1 MPGGLLS
8 LVCYGNENIIL
19 NGNPQTTYF
28 YKSFERYTHFSQEPI
43 QITLDGP
50 NLLLPDAPI
59 LLKTKIP
66 RQGDLLSDL
75 VLRIDL
81 PDIFSKAYLRPAV
94 DKNGNPILDANG
106 IQEVTVDRQYEFAW
120 VRQIGIRMIDTL
132 TFTIGGQ
139 IIQQFNSD
147 WISTRA
153 MLDYDSDTYS
163 KWRVM
168 VGDVPECF
176 DPANGIYADPT
187 VPAGQGYPNVIS
199 WRGSPTNP
207 APTQNNS
214 ASIPGRI
221 LRIPLGLWFS
231 DFPENALPLVGLQ
244 YHDCEVTIQL
254 RPIRDLYTILDL
266 SGARVRPGVQTL
278 APNYL
283 PDGTSTDLYTQI
295 WNQKLYGNIPL
306 NMTNLYGGNVS
317 DISGAMKYFLTDISG
332 SVPLLDGWPLNATLE
347 ATYTFL
353 QDDVRLMFT
362 NKTLRYNIRQVQWFT
377 FYGISTRNTY
387 RLDVHNVATRLVY
400 FARRSD
406 ALTYR
411 NQNINLTNW
420 MYTLGAQRPFVTP
433 QPYWTYPN
441 SVCTNAASLG
451 IIPYYNPVPYPGI
464 VNASL
469 GRTGINLAG
478 IQRDILLNTF
488 VTANGNALFD
498 SQDKDYFEKYV
509 PFRYMN
515 GGSIPNEV
523 LGEASQYEMWPISAY
538 SFSLNGSS
546 VQQPTGTLNT
556 SRIDRLE
563 MDVDVWPIPYLAR
576 YTYNLYTFVETLN
589 FLEISS
595 GLGGLKFAR

>member
-43 QITLDGP
+43 QIPLDGP

-75 VLRIDL
+75 VLRITL

-94 DKNGNPILDANG
+94 DVSGCPILDANG
-106 IQEVTVDRQYEFAW
+106 NQEVTIDRQYEFAW
-120 VRQIGIRMIDTL
+120 VRQIGVRMIDTI

-147 WISTRA
+147 WISSRA
-153 MLDYDSDTYS
+153 MLDQTGNTYA

-187 VPAGQGYPNVIS
+187 VPPGMGYPNVIA
-199 WRGSPTNP
+199 WRGTPNNP
-207 APTQNNS
+207 APIQNNS

-231 DFPENALPLVGLQ
+231 DFPENSLPLVALQ
-244 YHDCEVTIQL
+244 YHDSEVTIQM

-278 APNYL
+278 APSYL
-283 PDGTSTDLYTQI
+283 PDGTSIDRYMQI
-295 WNQKLYGNIPL
+295 WNQKLYGNLPMS
-306 NMTNLYGGNVS
+306 MTNLYGGNN
-317 DISGAMKYFLTDISG
+317 DISGAMRYFLTDISG
-332 SVPLLDGWPLNATLE
+332 GVPLLDGWPLNATLE

-362 NKTLRYNIRQVQWFT
+362 NKTLRYNVRQVQWFT
-377 FYGISTRNTY
+377 FYGITTRNTY
-387 RLDVHNVATRLVY
+387 RLDVHNIATRLIF

-406 ALTYR
+406 AITYR
-411 NQNINLTNW
+411 NQSTNLTNW
-420 MYTLGAQRPFVTP
+420 MYTLGTERPFVTP
-433 QPYWTYPN
+433 KPYWTYPN
-441 SVCTNAASLG
+441 FVCTNANGLNVQPCPA
-451 IIPYYNPVPYPGI
+451 PNPYPG
-464 VNASL
+464 AATTPL

-488 VTANGNALFD
+488 FTANGNALFD
-498 SQDKDYFEKYV
+498 SQDSDYFQKYV
-509 PFRYMN
+509 PFRYMEGN
-515 GGSIPNEV
+515 SAAV
-523 LGEASQYEMWPISAY
+523 QALGEATQYEMWPLSAY

-563 MDVDVWPIPYLAR
+563 LDVDVWPIPYLAG

>member
-43 QITLDGP
+43 QVPMDGP
-50 NLLLPDAPI
+50 NLLLTDAPI

-75 VLRIDL
+75 VLRINL
-81 PDIFSKAYLRPAV
+81 PDIFSKAYLRPS
-94 DKNGNPILDANG
+94 GSSFSI
-106 IQEVTVDRQYEFAW
+106 DRQYQFAW
-120 VRQIGIRMIDTL
+120 VRQIGVRMIDTI

-147 WISTRA
+147 WISARA
-153 MLDYDSDTYS
+153 MLDFDGDVYD

-187 VPAGQGYPNVIS
+187 VPMGQGYPNVIS
-199 WRGSPTNP
+199 WRGTPNNP
-207 APTQNNS
+207 MPTQNNS

-231 DFPENALPLVGLQ
+231 DFPENALPLIGLQ
-244 YHDCEVTIQL
+244 YHDCEVTVQL

-283 PDGTSTDLYTQI
+283 PNGTSVDRYTQI
-295 WNQKLYGNIPL
+295 WNQQLYGNIPL
-306 NMTNLYGGNVS
+306 NMTNLYGGNS
-317 DISGAMKYFLTDISG
+317 DLSGSMKYFLTDISG
-332 SVPLLDGWPLNATLE
+332 AVPLVDGWPLNATLE

-353 QDDVRLMFT
+353 QDDVRLMFSS
-362 NKTLRYNIRQVQWFT
+362 KTLRYNIRQVQAFT

-387 RLDVHNVATRLVY
+387 RLDVHNIATRLIF

-406 ALTYR
+406 AITYR
-411 NQNINLTNW
+411 NQSTNLTNW
-420 MYTLGAQRPFVTP
+420 MYTLGSQRPFVTP
-433 QPYWTYPN
+433 TPSATAYPN
-441 SVCTNAASLG
+441 STTTG
-451 IIPYYNPVPYPGI
+451 PI
-464 VNASL
+464 
-469 GRTGINLAG
+469 GRTGINLQG
-478 IQRDILLNTF
+478 IQREILLNTF
-488 VTANGNALFD
+488 FTANGNALFD
-498 SQDKDYFEKYV
+498 SEDNDYFQKYV

-515 GGSIPNEV
+515 GGSASIQG
-523 LGEASQYEMWPISAY
+523 LGEATQYEMWPINAY

-563 MDVDVWPIPYLAR
+563 MDVDVAPIPYLAG

-589 FLEISS
+589 FLEISA

>member
-50 NLLLPDAPI
+50 NLLLTDAPI
-59 LLKTKIP
+59 LLKAKIP

-75 VLRIDL
+75 VLRLEL

-106 IQEVTVDRQYEFAW
+106 NQEMTVDRAYEFAW
-120 VRQIGIRMIDTL
+120 VRQIGVRMIDTI

-139 IIQQFNSD
+139 IMQQFNSD
-147 WISTRA
+147 WISARA
-153 MLDYDSDTYS
+153 TLDYDSDTYS

-176 DPANGIYADPT
+176 DPAAGVYADPT
-187 VPAGQGYPNVIS
+187 VPPGQGYPNVIS
-199 WRGSPTNP
+199 WRGTSTNP
-207 APTQNNS
+207 VPTQNNS

-231 DFPENALPLVGLQ
+231 DFPENALPLVALQ
-244 YHDCEVTIQL
+244 YHDSEVTIQL

-278 APNYL
+278 SPNYL
-283 PDGTSTDLYTQI
+283 SNGTSTDLYTQI
-295 WNQKLYGNIPL
+295 WNQKYYGNIPL
-306 NMTNLYGGNVS
+306 SMTDLYGGS
-317 DISGAMKYFLTDISG
+317 TDLSGSMKYFLTDISG
-332 SVPLLDGWPLNATLE
+332 AVPLLDGWPLNATLE

-362 NKTLRYNIRQVQWFT
+362 SRTLRYNVRQVQWFT
-377 FYGISTRNTY
+377 FYGITTRNTY

-400 FARRSD
+400 FARRND
-406 ALTYR
+406 ALQYR

-420 MYTLGAQRPFVTP
+420 MYTLGANRPFVTP
-433 QPYWTYPN
+433 TPYWAYPN
-441 SVCTNAASLG
+441 SVCTNASSLS
-451 IIPYYNPVPYPGI
+451 ILPYFSPTPYPGAI
-464 VNASL
+464 NAPI
-469 GRTGINLAG
+469 GRSGINLAG
-478 IQRDILLNTF
+478 IQRDILLNVF
-488 VTANGNALFD
+488 ITANGNALFD
-498 SQDKDYFEKYV
+498 SQDNDYFKKYV

-515 GGSIPNEV
+515 GGSTAV
-523 LGEASQYEMWPISAY
+523 QALGEATQYEMWPVNAY

-563 MDVDVWPIPYLAR
+563 MDVDVAPIPYLAG

>member
-8 LVCYGNENIIL
+8 LVCYGNENIII

-43 QITLDGP
+43 QVPMDGP
-50 NLLLPDAPI
+50 NLLLTDAPI

-75 VLRIDL
+75 VLRINL
-81 PDIFSKAYLRPAV
+81 PDIFSKAYLRPS
-94 DKNGNPILDANG
+94 GSSFSI
-106 IQEVTVDRQYEFAW
+106 DRQYQFAW
-120 VRQIGIRMIDTL
+120 VRQIGVRMIDTI

-153 MLDYDSDTYS
+153 MLDYDGDVYD

-187 VPAGQGYPNVIS
+187 VPMGQGYPNVIS
-199 WRGSPTNP
+199 WRGTPNNP
-207 APTQNNS
+207 MPTQNNS

-231 DFPENALPLVGLQ
+231 DFPENALPLIGLQ
-244 YHDCEVTIQL
+244 YHDCEVTVQL

-283 PDGTSTDLYTQI
+283 PNGTSVDRYTQI

-306 NMTNLYGGNVS
+306 NMTNLYGGNA
-317 DISGAMKYFLTDISG
+317 DLSGSMKYFLTDISG
-332 SVPLLDGWPLNATLE
+332 AVPLVDGWPLNATLE

-353 QDDVRLMFT
+353 QDDVRLMFSSR
-362 NKTLRYNIRQVQWFT
+362 TLRYNIRQVQAFT
-377 FYGISTRNTY
+377 FYGIFTRNTY
-387 RLDVHNVATRLVY
+387 RLDVHNIATRLIF

-406 ALTYR
+406 AITYR
-411 NQNINLTNW
+411 NQSTNLTNW
-420 MYTLGAQRPFVTP
+420 MYTLGSQRPFVTP
-433 QPYWTYPN
+433 TPSATAYPN
-441 SVCTNAASLG
+441 STTTG
-451 IIPYYNPVPYPGI
+451 PI
-464 VNASL
+464 
-469 GRTGINLAG
+469 GRTGINLQG
-478 IQRDILLNTF
+478 IQREILLNTF
-488 VTANGNALFD
+488 FTANGNALFD
-498 SQDKDYFEKYV
+498 SEDNDYFQKYV
-509 PFRYMN
+509 PFRYMQGN
-515 GGSIPNEV
+515 SV
-523 LGEASQYEMWPISAY
+523 AVQALGEATQYEMWPINAY

-546 VQQPTGTLNT
+546 VQQPSGTLNT

-563 MDVDVWPIPYLAR
+563 MDVDVVPIPYLAG

-589 FLEISS
+589 FLEISA

>member
-1 MPGGLLS
+1 
-8 LVCYGNENIIL
+8 
-19 NGNPQTTYF
+19 
-28 YKSFERYTHFSQEPI
+28 
-43 QITLDGP
+43 
-50 NLLLPDAPI
+50 
-59 LLKTKIP
+59 
-66 RQGDLLSDL
+66 
-75 VLRIDL
+75 
-81 PDIFSKAYLRPAV
+81 
-94 DKNGNPILDANG
+94 
-106 IQEVTVDRQYEFAW
+106 
-120 VRQIGIRMIDTL
+120 MIDTI

-147 WISTRA
+147 WISARA

-187 VPAGQGYPNVIS
+187 VPVGQGYPNVIS
-199 WRGSPTNP
+199 WRGTSNNP
-207 APTQNNS
+207 LPTQNNS

-254 RPIRDLYTILDL
+254 RPIRDLYTTLDL

-283 PDGTSTDLYTQI
+283 PNGTSVDRYTQI

-306 NMTNLYGGNVS
+306 NMTNLYGGNA
-317 DISGAMKYFLTDISG
+317 DLSGSMKYFLTDISG
-332 SVPLLDGWPLNATLE
+332 AVPLVDGWPLNATLE

-362 NKTLRYNIRQVQWFT
+362 SKTLRYNIRQVQAFT
-377 FYGISTRNTY
+377 FFGISTRNTY
-387 RLDVHNVATRLVY
+387 RLDVHNIATRLIF

-406 ALTYR
+406 AITYR
-411 NQNINLTNW
+411 NQSTNLTNW
-420 MYTLGAQRPFVTP
+420 MYTLGSQRPFVTP
-433 QPYWTYPN
+433 TPAATAYPN
-441 SVCTNAASLG
+441 NTTSG
-451 IIPYYNPVPYPGI
+451 PI
-464 VNASL
+464 
-469 GRTGINLAG
+469 GRTGINLPG
-478 IQRDILLNTF
+478 IQREILLNTF
-488 VTANGNALFD
+488 FTANGNALFD
-498 SQDKDYFEKYV
+498 SEDNDYFQKYV
-509 PFRYMN
+509 PFRYMEGN
-515 GGSIPNEV
+515 STAV
-523 LGEASQYEMWPISAY
+523 QTLGEGTQYEMWPLNAY

-546 VQQPTGTLNT
+546 VQQPSGTLNT

-563 MDVDVWPIPYLAR
+563 MDVDVAPIPYLAG

-589 FLEISS
+589 FLEISA

>member
-1 MPGGLLS
+1 MPGGLLA
-8 LVCYGNENIIL
+8 LVCYGNENVIL

-43 QITLDGP
+43 QIPLDGP
-50 NLLLPDAPI
+50 NLLQTDSPI

-81 PDIFSKAYLRPAV
+81 PDIYSKVYLRQQQLSG
-94 DKNGNPILDANG
+94 KTFY
-106 IQEVTVDRQYEFAW
+106 TVDRQYEFAW
-120 VRQIGIRMIDTL
+120 VRQIGVRMIDTI

-147 WISTRA
+147 WISARA
-153 MLDYDSDTYS
+153 MMDYNSDTYN

-187 VPAGQGYPNVIS
+187 VSAGQGYPNVMS
-199 WRGSPTNP
+199 WMGSANNP
-207 APTQNNS
+207 QPSQNNS
-214 ASIPGRI
+214 PSIPGRT

-231 DFPENALPLVGLQ
+231 DFSANALPLIGLQ

-254 RPIRDLYTILDL
+254 RPIRDLYTVLDL
-266 SGARVRPGVQTL
+266 SGARVRPGIQTL

-283 PDGTSTDLYTQI
+283 PNGTSTDIYTQI
-295 WNQKLYGNIPL
+295 WNQTNYGNIPL
-306 NMTNLYGGNVS
+306 SMTDLYGGSN
-317 DISGAMKYFLTDISG
+317 DISGSMKYFLTDISG
-332 SVPLLDGWPLNATLE
+332 GVPILDGWPLNATLE

-362 NKTLRYNIRQVQWFT
+362 NKTLRYNVRQVQWFT
-377 FYGISTRNTY
+377 FYGITTRNTY
-387 RLDVHNVATRLVY
+387 RLDVHNVATRLVF

-420 MYTLGAQRPFVTP
+420 MYTLGVQRPFVVP
-433 QPYWTYPN
+433 QPYATVYPN
-441 SVCTNAASLG
+441 VVYTS
-451 IIPYYNPVPYPGI
+451 YPSTPQSI
-464 VNASL
+464 
-469 GRTGINLAG
+469 GRTGINLQG
-478 IQRDILLNTF
+478 IQRNILRNTF
-488 VTANGNALFD
+488 VTINGNQMFD
-498 SQDKDYFEKYV
+498 SEDTDYFTEYV

-515 GGSIPNEV
+515 GNSAPLTS
-523 LGEASQYEMWPISAY
+523 LGGATQYEMWPISAY

-546 VQQPTGTLNT
+546 IEQPTGTLNT

-563 MDVDVWPIPYLAR
+563 MDVDVWPIPYLAK

>member
-43 QITLDGP
+43 QVPMDGP
-50 NLLLPDAPI
+50 NLLLTDAPI

-75 VLRIDL
+75 VLRINL
-81 PDIFSKAYLRPAV
+81 PDIFSKAYLRPS
-94 DKNGNPILDANG
+94 GS
-106 IQEVTVDRQYEFAW
+106 TFSVDRAYEFAW
-120 VRQIGIRMIDTL
+120 VRQIGVRMIDTI

-153 MLDYDSDTYS
+153 MLDYDGDVYN

-187 VPAGQGYPNVIS
+187 VPVGQGYPNVIS
-199 WRGSPTNP
+199 WRGTSNNP
-207 APTQNNS
+207 IPTQNNS

-231 DFPENALPLVGLQ
+231 DFPENALPLIGLQ

-254 RPIRDLYTILDL
+254 RPIRDLYTTLDL

-283 PDGTSTDLYTQI
+283 PNGTSVDRYTQI

-306 NMTNLYGGNVS
+306 NMTNLYGGNA
-317 DISGAMKYFLTDISG
+317 DLSGSMKFFLTDISG
-332 SVPLLDGWPLNATLE
+332 AVPLVDGWPLNATLE

-353 QDDVRLMFT
+353 QDDVRLMFSSR
-362 NKTLRYNIRQVQWFT
+362 TLRYNIRQVQAFT

-387 RLDVHNVATRLVY
+387 RLDVHNIATRLVF

-406 ALTYR
+406 AITYR
-411 NQNINLTNW
+411 NQSTNLTNW
-420 MYTLGAQRPFVTP
+420 MYTLGSQRPFVTP
-433 QPYWTYPN
+433 TPPATAYPN
-441 SVCTNAASLG
+441 STTTG
-451 IIPYYNPVPYPGI
+451 PI
-464 VNASL
+464 
-469 GRTGINLAG
+469 GRTGINLQG
-478 IQRDILLNTF
+478 IQRDILLNAF
-488 VTANGNALFD
+488 FTANGNALFD
-498 SQDKDYFEKYV
+498 SEDKDYFQKYV
-509 PFRYMN
+509 PFRYMEGN
-515 GGSIPNEV
+515 SVPV
-523 LGEASQYEMWPISAY
+523 QALGDATQYEMWPINAY

-546 VQQPTGTLNT
+546 VQQPSGTLNT

-563 MDVDVWPIPYLAR
+563 MDVDVAPIPYLAG

-589 FLEISS
+589 FLEISA

>member
-43 QITLDGP
+43 QIPLDGP

-75 VLRIDL
+75 VLRITL

-94 DKNGNPILDANG
+94 DANGCPILDANG
-106 IQEVTVDRQYEFAW
+106 NQEVTIDRQYEFAW
-120 VRQIGIRMIDTL
+120 VRQIGVRMIDTI

-147 WISTRA
+147 WISSRA
-153 MLDYDSDTYS
+153 MLDQTGSTYA

-187 VPAGQGYPNVIS
+187 VPPGTGYPNVIA
-199 WRGSPTNP
+199 WRGTPNFP
-207 APTQNNS
+207 APIQNNS

-231 DFPENALPLVGLQ
+231 DFPENSLPLVALQ
-244 YHDCEVTIQL
+244 YHDSEVTIQM

-278 APNYL
+278 APSYL
-283 PDGTSTDLYTQI
+283 PDGTSIDRYTQI
-295 WNQKLYGNIPL
+295 WNQKLYGNLPMS
-306 NMTNLYGGNVS
+306 MTNLYGGNN
-317 DISGAMKYFLTDISG
+317 DISGAMRYFLTDISG
-332 SVPLLDGWPLNATLE
+332 GVPLLDGWPLNATLE

-362 NKTLRYNIRQVQWFT
+362 NKTLRYNVRQVQWFT
-377 FYGISTRNTY
+377 FYGITTRNTY
-387 RLDVHNVATRLVY
+387 RLDVHNIATRLIF

-406 ALTYR
+406 AITYR
-411 NQNINLTNW
+411 NQSTNLTNW
-420 MYTLGAQRPFVTP
+420 MYTLGTERPFVTP
-433 QPYWTYPN
+433 VPYWTYPN
-441 SVCTNAASLG
+441 FVCTNANGLNVQPCPA
-451 IIPYYNPVPYPGI
+451 PNPYPGAAT
-464 VNASL
+464 ASL

-488 VTANGNALFD
+488 FTANGNALFD
-498 SQDKDYFEKYV
+498 SQDSDYFQKYV
-509 PFRYMN
+509 PFRYMEGN
-515 GGSIPNEV
+515 STAV
-523 LGEASQYEMWPISAY
+523 HALGEATQYEMWPLSAY

-563 MDVDVWPIPYLAR
+563 LDVDVWPIPYLAG

>member
-43 QITLDGP
+43 QVPMDGP
-50 NLLLPDAPI
+50 NLLLTDAPI

-75 VLRIDL
+75 VLRINL
-81 PDIFSKAYLRPAV
+81 PDIFSKAYLRPA
-94 DKNGNPILDANG
+94 GSSFSI
-106 IQEVTVDRQYEFAW
+106 DRQYEFAW
-120 VRQIGIRMIDTL
+120 VRQIGVRMIDTI

-147 WISTRA
+147 WISARA
-153 MLDYDSDTYS
+153 MLDYDGDVYN

-187 VPAGQGYPNVIS
+187 VPMGQGYPNVIS
-199 WRGSPTNP
+199 WRGTSNNP
-207 APTQNNS
+207 LPTQNNS

-254 RPIRDLYTILDL
+254 RPIRDLYTTLDL

-283 PDGTSTDLYTQI
+283 PNGTSVDRYTQI

-306 NMTNLYGGNVS
+306 NMTNLYGGNA
-317 DISGAMKYFLTDISG
+317 DLSGSMKYFLTDISG
-332 SVPLLDGWPLNATLE
+332 AVPLVDGWPLNATLE

-353 QDDVRLMFT
+353 QDDVRLMFSS
-362 NKTLRYNIRQVQWFT
+362 KTLRYNIRQVQAFT
-377 FYGISTRNTY
+377 FFGISTRNTY
-387 RLDVHNVATRLVY
+387 RLDVHNIATRLVF

-406 ALTYR
+406 AITYR
-411 NQNINLTNW
+411 NQSTNLTNW
-420 MYTLGAQRPFVTP
+420 MYTLGSQRPFVTP
-433 QPYWTYPN
+433 TPAATAYPN
-441 SVCTNAASLG
+441 NTTSG
-451 IIPYYNPVPYPGI
+451 PI
-464 VNASL
+464 
-469 GRTGINLAG
+469 GRTGINLPG
-478 IQRDILLNTF
+478 IQREILLNTF
-488 VTANGNALFD
+488 FTANGNALFD
-498 SQDKDYFEKYV
+498 SEDNDYFQKYV
-509 PFRYMN
+509 PFRYMEGN
-515 GGSIPNEV
+515 SV
-523 LGEASQYEMWPISAY
+523 SVQALGDATQYEMWPINAY

-546 VQQPTGTLNT
+546 VQQPSGTLNT

-563 MDVDVWPIPYLAR
+563 MDVDVAPIPYLAG

-589 FLEISS
+589 FLEISA

>member
-59 LLKTKIP
+59 LLKAKIP

-75 VLRIDL
+75 VLRINI

-94 DKNGNPILDANG
+94 DQYGNPILDANG
-106 IQEVTVDRQYEFAW
+106 NQEVTVDRAYEFAW
-120 VRQIGIRMIDTL
+120 VRQIGVRMIETI

-139 IIQQFNSD
+139 TIQQFNSD
-147 WISTRA
+147 WISARA
-153 MLDYDSDTYS
+153 LLDQDNGNYS

-199 WRGSPTNP
+199 WRGSTTNP
-207 APTQNNS
+207 FPTQNNS

-231 DFPENALPLVGLQ
+231 DFPENALPLVALQ
-244 YHDCEVTIQL
+244 FHDSEVTIQL

-317 DISGAMKYFLTDISG
+317 DISGAMRYFLTDISG
-332 SVPLLDGWPLNATLE
+332 SIPLLDGWPLDATLE
-347 ATYTFL
+347 GTYTFL

-362 NKTLRYNIRQVQWFT
+362 SKTLRYNVRQVQGFT

-387 RLDVHNVATRLVY
+387 RLDVHNIATRLVY

-411 NQNINLTNW
+411 NQSTNLTNW
-420 MYTLGAQRPFVTP
+420 MYTLGTQRPFVTP
-433 QPYWTYPN
+433 TPYWTYPN

-451 IIPYYNPVPYPGI
+451 IIPYFSPTPYPGATNTSI
-464 VNASL
+464 

-488 VTANGNALFD
+488 ILANGNALFD
-498 SQDKDYFEKYV
+498 SQDNDYFKQYV
-509 PFRYMN
+509 PYRYMEGN
-515 GGSIPNEV
+515 GAANAA
-523 LGEASQYEMWPISAY
+523 LGEATQYEMWPLNVY

-546 VQQPTGTLNT
+546 VQQPSGTLNT

-563 MDVDVWPIPYLAR
+563 LDVDVEPIPYLAR
-576 YTYNLYTFVETLN
+576 YTYNLYAFVETLN

>member
-1 MPGGLLS
+1 MPGVLLS
-8 LVCYGNENIIL
+8 LVCYGNENVIL

-50 NLLLPDAPI
+50 NLLLTDAPI

-75 VLRIDL
+75 TLRITL

-94 DKNGNPILDANG
+94 DQYGNPILDANG
-106 IQEVTVDRQYEFAW
+106 NQEFTVDRAYEFAW
-120 VRQIGIRMIDTL
+120 VRQIGVRMIDTI

-139 IIQQFNSD
+139 IIQQFTSD
-147 WISTRA
+147 WISARA
-153 MLDYDSDTYS
+153 ALDFDSDDYS

-176 DPANGIYADPT
+176 DPANGVYADPT
-187 VPAGQGYPNVIS
+187 VPPGQGYPNVIS
-199 WRGSPTNP
+199 WRGTEYNP
-207 APTQNNS
+207 VPTQNN
-214 ASIPGRI
+214 APSIPGRI

-231 DFPENALPLVGLQ
+231 DFPENALPLVALQ
-244 YHDCEVTIQL
+244 YHDSEVTIQL
-254 RPIRDLYTILDL
+254 RPIRDLYTVLDL

-283 PDGTSTDLYTQI
+283 PNGTSTDLYTQI

-306 NMTNLYGGNVS
+306 SLTDLYGGS
-317 DISGAMKYFLTDISG
+317 TDLSGSMKYFLTDISG
-332 SVPLLDGWPLNATLE
+332 AVPLLDGWPLNATLE

-362 NKTLRYNIRQVQWFT
+362 SKTLRYNIRQVQLFT
-377 FYGISTRNTY
+377 FYGITTRNTY

-420 MYTLGAQRPFVTP
+420 MYTLGTNRPFVTP
-433 QPYWTYPN
+433 TPYYSYPN
-441 SVCTNAASLG
+441 SVCINANSLG
-451 IIPYYNPVPYPGI
+451 IQPYFSPVPYPGAI
-464 VNASL
+464 SAPI
-469 GRTGINLAG
+469 GRSGINLAG
-478 IQRDILLNTF
+478 LQREILLNVF
-488 VTANGNALFD
+488 ITANGNPLFD
-498 SQDKDYFEKYV
+498 SQDSDYFSKYV
-509 PFRYMN
+509 PFRYMS
-515 GGSIPNEV
+515 GGSTAV
-523 LGEASQYEMWPISAY
+523 VALGEASQYEMWPISVY

-546 VQQPTGTLNT
+546 VEQPSGTLNT

-563 MDVDVWPIPYLAR
+563 MDVDVAPIPYLAG

>member
-43 QITLDGP
+43 QIPLDGP
-50 NLLLPDAPI
+50 NLLLNDAPI

-66 RQGDLLSDL
+66 RQGDMLSDL

-81 PDIFSKAYLRPAV
+81 PDIFSKAYLRPT
-94 DKNGNPILDANG
+94 GPPANTFS
-106 IQEVTVDRQYEFAW
+106 IDRQYEFAW
-120 VRQIGIRMIDTL
+120 VRQIGVRMIDTI

-147 WISTRA
+147 WISARA
-153 MLDYDSDTYS
+153 MLDMDSDVYH

-176 DPANGIYADPT
+176 DPAVGVYADPT

-199 WRGSPTNP
+199 WRGTPTNP
-207 APTQNNS
+207 YPTQNNS

-231 DFPENALPLVGLQ
+231 DFPENSLPLVGLQ

-278 APNYL
+278 APSYL
-283 PDGTSTDLYTQI
+283 PNGTCIDRYTQI
-295 WNQKLYGNIPL
+295 WNQQLYGNLPL
-306 NMTNLYGGNVS
+306 SMTNLYGGNT
-317 DISGAMKYFLTDISG
+317 DLSGSMKFFLTDISG
-332 SVPLLDGWPLNATLE
+332 AVPLLDGWPLNATLE

-362 NKTLRYNIRQVQWFT
+362 NKTLRYNVRQVQAFT
-377 FYGISTRNTY
+377 FYGITSRGTY
-387 RLDVHNVATRLVY
+387 RLDVHNIATRLVF

-406 ALTYR
+406 AITYR

-420 MYTLGAQRPFVTP
+420 MYTLGPERPFVTP
-433 QPYWTYPN
+433 SPAATAYPN
-441 SVCTNAASLG
+441 NTTSG
-451 IIPYYNPVPYPGI
+451 PI
-464 VNASL
+464 

-488 VTANGNALFD
+488 FTANGNALFD
-498 SQDKDYFEKYV
+498 SNDKDYFQKYV

-515 GGSIPNEV
+515 GGSAAIQG
-523 LGEASQYEMWPISAY
+523 LGESTQYEMWPISAY

-546 VQQPTGTLNT
+546 VQQPSGTLNT

-563 MDVDVWPIPYLAR
+563 MDVDVWPIPYLAG